1 MTDTVR
7 NMITVFSKTL
17 VEKQGPVYASG
28 YLGSLAESIA
38 VRLSEDEQKLLVEDL
53 AQRLANHIK

>member
-7 NMITVFSKTL
+7 NMIAVFSKTL
-17 VEKQGPVYASG
+17 IEKEGHAYASG
-28 YLGSLAESIA
+28 YLGSLAETIA